1 MKHLR
6 IIAAAAVL
14 WPVAGCGSAASPDNV
29 TVALTMGEPV
39 QSLRPFTSTTSG
51 QTVTVLGAIA
61 TPDPCYNFNASV
73 THDGDTFEATVKAD
87 SKGGACVT
95 LFNRQNY
102 TLLFN
107 GVPPGTWT
115 VRVMHQVDGKAATL
129 EYQTSVTLK

>member
-6 IIAAAAVL
+6 IIAAAAML

-29 TVALTMGEPV
+29 TVALTMGETV
-39 QSLRPFTSTTSG
+39 QSLRQFTSTTSG
-51 QTVTVLGAIA
+51 QTVTVLGAFA
-61 TPDPCYNFNASV
+61 TPDPCYNFTASV
-73 THDGDTFEATVKAD
+73 THDGDTFEAIVKAD

-102 TLLFN
+102 TLLFA

-115 VRVMHQVDGKAATL
+115 VRVMHREDGKTPL
-129 EYQTSVTLK
+129 LQYETEVTIR